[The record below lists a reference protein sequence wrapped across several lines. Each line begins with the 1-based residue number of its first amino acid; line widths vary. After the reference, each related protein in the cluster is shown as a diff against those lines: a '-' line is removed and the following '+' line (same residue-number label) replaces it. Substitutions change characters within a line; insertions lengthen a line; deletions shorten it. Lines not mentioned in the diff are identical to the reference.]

1 MRYCCLALNMRDLQK
16 GMCQVMDF
24 SEFRRV
30 MHDAVAF
37 EFTVKLQSAGGA
49 NHKVFPPTYLNDDPS
64 TKGKIKARYAR
75 ETRIMDGVPVPTILL
90 DSIPSQ
96 ANRME
101 QALLSAIQD
110 EQMDFTLPVF
120 SVTIPEHG
128 TVTSVDA
135 PHRALDVIFLDS
147 DISGTPL
154 LNTDFGKKLANAVP
168 ANATALYQYAP
179 TALVFGMWNSHSG
192 KAGGRFARIIASE
205 IIGWGHIVEG
215 IKTSSRIDP
224 LEIGNKAE
232 LYKVEGT
239 ERWVFKKPNAGQKAV
254 TPATV
259 GHGNIPPTINE
270 ATGGVSLEHIQQQ
283 TTISILALQALHFPD
298 DSATVAND
306 RDEAGRTVLA
316 ALALVALN
324 LQFNQGY
331 QLRSG
336 CLLQAVEAPVWKAL
350 GRIATDDR
358 EFTLTLEESLTIFQQ
373 AVTVATKVGLA
384 WGAEIP
390 TLTPSAKLIKLVEES
405 DAHRI
410 FELEPDQV
418 SVQEG

>member
-1 MRYCCLALNMRDLQK
+1 MN
-16 GMCQVMDF
+16 F
-24 SEFRRV
+24 SEFRQAI
-30 MHDAVAF
+30 HDAVAV
-37 EFTVKLQSAGGA
+37 EFTVKLQAAGGT

-64 TKGKIKARYAR
+64 TKNKYSAKYAR
-75 ETRIMDGVPVPTILL
+75 EERIMDGKAVPAILL
-90 DSIPSQ
+90 DSVPSQ

-110 EQMDFTLPVF
+110 DQIDFTFPVF

-147 DISGTPL
+147 DIAGKAL
-154 LNTDFGKKLANAVP
+154 LDSDFGNKLVRATP

-205 IIGWGHIVEG
+205 IIGWGNISAG
-215 IKTSSRIDP
+215 IKTASRIDP
-224 LEIGNKAE
+224 LEIGNKTE
-232 LYKVEGT
+232 LHKMKGT
-239 ERWVFKKPNAGQKAV
+239 ARWGFGKPSTGKALS
-254 TPATV
+254 PAMF

-270 ATGGVSLEHIQQQ
+270 TTGGVSLDHIQQQ
-283 TTISILALQALHFPD
+283 TTISFLALQSLRFPD
-298 DSATVAND
+298 DGEGQTTKA
-306 RDEAGRTVLA
+306 RDDAARTVLA

-336 CLLQAVEAPVWKAL
+336 CLLQAKEPPVWKVL
-350 GRIATDDR
+350 GRIARDDY
-358 EFTLTLEESLTIFQQ
+358 EFTLTLAESLAIFQK
-373 AVTVATKVGLA
+373 AVEAAEAVGIA
-384 WGAEIP
+384 WGADIP
-390 TLTPSAKLIKLVEES
+390 QLTPSDKLIQLVKRSDEDRTEEIKK
-405 DAHRI
+405 DEAPAR
-410 FELEPDQV
+410 ED
-418 SVQEG
+418 

>member
-1 MRYCCLALNMRDLQK
+1 
-16 GMCQVMDF
+16 MDF
-24 SEFRRV
+24 LEFKRA

-37 EFTVKLQSAGGA
+37 EFTAKLQAAGGT

-64 TKGKIKARYAR
+64 TKAKIKARYAR
-75 ETRIMDGVPVPTILL
+75 ETRIMDGAPVPTILL

-101 QALLSAIQD
+101 QALLSAIRDDQT
-110 EQMDFTLPVF
+110 DFTLPVF

-147 DISGTPL
+147 DIEGTSL

-192 KAGGRFARIIASE
+192 KAGGRFARIVASE
-205 IIGWGHIVEG
+205 IIGWGNIVEG

-224 LEIGNKAE
+224 LEIGNKSE

-239 ERWVFKKPNAGQKAV
+239 ERWVFEKPKGAKKAV
-254 TPATV
+254 SPATV

-270 ATGGVSLEHIQQQ
+270 ATGGVSLDHIQQQ

-298 DSATVAND
+298 DSGTVAKD
-306 RDEAGRTVLA
+306 RDEAGRAVLA
-316 ALALVALN
+316 ALALVAAN
-324 LQFNQGY
+324 LQFSQGY

-336 CLLQAVEAPVWKAL
+336 CLLQALASPVWKVL
-350 GRIATDDR
+350 GRIAADDR
-358 EFTLTLEESLTIFQQ
+358 EFALTLEESVAIFQQ
-373 AVTVATKVGLA
+373 AVTAGADFGLA
-384 WGAEIP
+384 WGADMP
-390 TLTPSAKLIKLVEES
+390 TLMPSAKLMKLVQES
-405 DAHRI
+405 DTHRI
-410 FELEPDQV
+410 FDLEPDQA
-418 SVQEG
+418 SGQEG